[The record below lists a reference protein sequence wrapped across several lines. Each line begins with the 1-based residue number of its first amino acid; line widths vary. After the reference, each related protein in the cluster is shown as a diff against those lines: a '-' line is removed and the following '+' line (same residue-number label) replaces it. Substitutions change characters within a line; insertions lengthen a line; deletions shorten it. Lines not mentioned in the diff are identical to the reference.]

1 MGAGYK
7 VILGDLDAAAGA
19 FTTESADFGKLRSR
33 MSPAPVDGGD
43 ATVNAGIEAVL
54 ALFAAGNAALVKAMH
69 EHGDKLKTCH
79 DNYKE
84 DDSDVVALYNK
95 LSETT

>member
-7 VILGDLDAAAGA
+7 VILGDLDAAASA
-19 FTTESADFGKLRSR
+19 FSTESADFSKLRSR
-33 MSPAPVDGGD
+33 MSPPPVDGGD
-43 ATVNAGIEAVL
+43 GAVNAGIEAVL

-69 EHGDKLKTCH
+69 EHGEKLRTCH
-79 DNYKE
+79 DSYKE

-95 LSETT
+95 LSELT

>member
-19 FTTESADFGKLRSR
+19 FATESTDFGKLRSR

-43 ATVNAGIEAVL
+43 AAVDAGIEAVL
-54 ALFAAGNAALVKAMH
+54 ALFKAGNAALVKAVH
-69 EHGDKLKTCH
+69 DHSEKLKECH

-95 LSETT
+95 LSEMA